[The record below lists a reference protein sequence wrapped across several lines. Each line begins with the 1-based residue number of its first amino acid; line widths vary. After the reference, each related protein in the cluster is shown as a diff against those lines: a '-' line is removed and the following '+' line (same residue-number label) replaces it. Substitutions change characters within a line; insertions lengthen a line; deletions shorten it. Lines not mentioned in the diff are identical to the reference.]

1 MKSTYVEY
9 IPNHGSVPTPLIRQ
23 SWRENG
29 RVKRRT
35 LCNLSKLEP
44 HLVEGIRLV
53 LKGGAVFPD
62 IHDAVSLRRSLPHG
76 HVAAVAGTMRK
87 LGFER
92 LLHRKPGRERSLA
105 FAAVA
110 ARVVEPCSKLATAR
124 RLSPATASSSLGAVL
139 GLGAVT
145 GNEMLGM
152 LDWLRAR
159 QRWIE
164 RSLAARHLR
173 DGTLLLYDVT
183 SSYLEGRCCPLAG
196 FGHNRDGKKGK
207 KQIVYGLLCAA
218 DGCPVAVEVFAG
230 GTGDPATVAVQV
242 AKVKQ
247 RFGLSRIAF
256 VGDRGMV
263 TAARIRDDLLPAGL
277 DWISALRTPDI
288 RQLARAPGPE
298 NPNGTRRKALLRP
311 QELVADGVAEVSSP
325 DFPGERL
332 IVCFNPRLKAERA
345 RKREDL
351 LRATE
356 CVLEDI
362 AKAVRN
368 PRARLRGRD
377 AINRRVGRDINRR
390 KVAKHFDIEISDG
403 HIAWARN
410 AERIADE
417 ARLDGVYVIRTS
429 LEAGALAAPAAVE
442 AYKSLSTV
450 ERAFR
455 GMKSNLD
462 VRPVYVYSEDHVRA
476 HVFLCMLAW
485 HVEWHMRKRLAP
497 ILFEDDD
504 REGARR
510 KRSSPV
516 AKSDVSDRARFKAAT
531 KENPEGLPVHSMET
545 LLSDLATLTRN
556 EVTLSANPDLAF
568 PLLAEPTELQA
579 KAFELLQID
588 PTKPTP

>member
-288 RQLARAPGPE
+288 RQLARAPVRRTRTEPAGRRCFVRRSWCRRGGGGFQSGLSGRAPDRVLQSAPE
-298 NPNGTRRKALLRP
+298 GGTGAQAGGSAAGHRTRPGRHRQGRPQPARALAWTRRDQPPGRPGHQPPQGGQALRYRDLGWPHRLGA
-311 QELVADGVAEVSSP
+311 QRGADRRRST
-325 DFPGERL
+325 
-332 IVCFNPRLKAERA
+332 PRR
-345 RKREDL
+345 
-351 LRATE
+351 
-356 CVLEDI
+356 
-362 AKAVRN
+362 
-368 PRARLRGRD
+368 RLRDPHQPRGRRP
-377 AINRRVGRDINRR
+377 RR
-390 KVAKHFDIEISDG
+390 
-403 HIAWARN
+403 
-410 AERIADE
+410 
-417 ARLDGVYVIRTS
+417 
-429 LEAGALAAPAAVE
+429 AG
-442 AYKSLSTV
+442 
-450 ERAFR
+450 
-455 GMKSNLD
+455 G
-462 VRPVYVYSEDHVRA
+462 
-476 HVFLCMLAW
+476 
-485 HVEWHMRKRLAP
+485 
-497 ILFEDDD
+497 
-504 REGARR
+504 GG
-510 KRSSPV
+510 
-516 AKSDVSDRARFKAAT
+516 
-531 KENPEGLPVHSMET
+531 GL
-545 LLSDLATLTRN
+545 
-556 EVTLSANPDLAF
+556 
-568 PLLAEPTELQA
+568 
-579 KAFELLQID
+579 
-588 PTKPTP
+588 